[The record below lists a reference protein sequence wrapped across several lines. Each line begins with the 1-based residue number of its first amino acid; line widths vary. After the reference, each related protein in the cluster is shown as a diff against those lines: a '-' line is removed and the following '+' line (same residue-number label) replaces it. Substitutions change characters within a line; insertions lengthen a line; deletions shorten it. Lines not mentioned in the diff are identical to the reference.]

1 MIIAPRSLG
10 VTDIVPLALGSTVLG
25 TGGGGDPYI
34 GRLMAQQA
42 IRECGPVT
50 LVDPDDVPADA
61 FVFLVGMMGAPAI
74 MVEKLPS
81 GKEVLEVI
89 DVLSKNLGRKITHI
103 GCLEAGGINAMI
115 PIAAAARTGLP
126 LIDADGMGRAFP
138 ELQMLLP
145 SLDGINATP
154 LALIDE
160 KGNHL
165 VLKTKS
171 NRTAEGIARGVVVE
185 MGATATMAFY
195 PLTGTQVRSSLVL
208 RTFSLAYR
216 VGLGLLQA
224 RTDHQDPVAAVAT
237 QIGGRVI
244 FTGKVVDVM
253 RRNVGGFHRGQAS
266 FDGTGAWSGQS
277 LAMDFQNEFLMAKID
292 GATAI
297 TTPDLI
303 CIVDAQSGE
312 PLTAEQV
319 RYGQRLS
326 VIGSPCYPRWRSEE
340 GLRTVGPAYF
350 GYNEPYSAFIA

>member
-1 MIIAPRSLG
+1 MTARLL
-10 VTDIVPLALGSTVLG
+10 DIGDMAPLALGSTLLG

-34 GRLMAQQA
+34 GRLMAEQA
-42 IRECGPVT
+42 IRDCGSVT
-50 LVDPDDVPADA
+50 LVDPDEVPADA

-81 GKEVLEVI
+81 GKEVLQAI
-89 DVLSKNLGRKITHI
+89 DVLSRNLGRKITHI

-160 KGNHL
+160 KGNDL
-165 VLKTKS
+165 VLRTRD
-171 NRTAEGIARGVVVE
+171 NRVAEGIARSVVVE

-195 PLTGTQVRSSLVL
+195 PLTGDQVRSSLVP
-208 RTFSLAYR
+208 RTYSLALKIGS
-216 VGLGLLQA
+216 GLIEA
-224 RTDHQDPVAAVAT
+224 RRNHEDAVAAVTT
-237 QIGGRVI
+237 QIGGRLI

-253 RRNVGGFHRGQAS
+253 RRNLGGFHRGQAVLAGIG
-266 FDGTGAWSGQS
+266 DWNGRS
-277 LAMDFQNEFLMAKID
+277 LSMDFQNEFLIAKVD
-292 GATAI
+292 GETVI

-303 CIVDAQSGE
+303 CIVDAETGE
-312 PLTAEQV
+312 PLTAEAI

-326 VIGSPCYPRWRSEE
+326 VIGCPCYPKWRSEE

-350 GYNEPYSAFIA
+350 GYDEKYSAFVA